1 MQKDTDNFFSLTA
14 EEGVSRSD
22 PGAFMPDGDVT
33 SVDLYPVEELV
44 SMDRDRL
51 ITHVI
56 HLQQVCGQLENDN
69 RFLGWE
75 FREFQDSLLCFSRA
89 ARLAHQLN
97 AADMETIS
105 ALAIDELPGYFNC
118 RFAALYFY
126 DDEKKILSLRRSSV
140 ACPEDAPLRR
150 EEAGDHFLFRMF
162 LDHSIPFIAS
172 SDREK
177 INAVESADVPE
188 QIPEEWA
195 EVLGK
200 EALVFPLAV
209 KQAGW
214 NKPLL
219 LGGLIIGDAKTEL
232 CSKDMEIAAIFAD
245 LFSSSLYNAMLVKKL
260 NDMTIIDPLTQIYNR
275 RYLISQLTSAMTQS
289 RRQHFELSL
298 IMLDIDNFK
307 RFNDTYGHLCGDEVL
322 RQIAR
327 LLHKAVRA
335 DVDIP
340 ARYGG
345 EEFVIVM
352 PYCGIEQAT
361 TVANRIRDSIRSRSF
376 EFEDRKLAV
385 TCSFGVAG
393 CLTAD
398 TVDSFIDRAD
408 IALYQAKRDGRDQVA
423 VAPSRPLTRSR
434 RMVTASH
441 RREGTEH

>member
-1 MQKDTDNFFSLTA
+1 MQNKTDDFFSLTA
-14 EEGVSRSD
+14 EECETRRD
-22 PGAFMPDGDVT
+22 PGLFIPDADVT
-33 SVDLYPVEELV
+33 SVDLYPVEELM

-51 ITHVI
+51 IAHVVN
-56 HLQQVCGQLENDN
+56 LQQVCGQLENDN

-105 ALAIDELPGYFNC
+105 SLAIDELPGYFDC

-126 DDEKKILSLRRSSV
+126 DDEKKLLSLRRSTA
-140 ACPEDAPLRR
+140 ACPSDAPLHR
-150 EEAGDHFLFRMF
+150 EHDADHFLFRMF
-162 LDHSIPFIAS
+162 LGHAIPFLAS
-172 SDREK
+172 SDREEK
-177 INAVESADVPE
+177 LADSTADAEACADVPE
-188 QIPEEWA
+188 RVPEEWVG
-195 EVLGK
+195 VLGR

-209 KQAGW
+209 KHAGW
-214 NKPLL
+214 KDPLL
-219 LGGLIIGDAKTEL
+219 LGGLIVGDAKTEL
-232 CSKDMEIAAIFAD
+232 GSKDMEIASIFAD

-275 RYLISQLTSAMTQS
+275 RYLISQLTAAITQS
-289 RRQHFELSL
+289 RRQHFDLSI

-327 LLHKAVRA
+327 LLSKAVRL

-345 EEFVIVM
+345 EEFVVIM
-352 PYCGIEQAT
+352 PYCGVKQAT
-361 TVANRIRDSIRSRSF
+361 AVAERIRAAIRERTF
-376 EFEDRKLAV
+376 VFGDNALAV

-393 CLTAD
+393 CFPSD
-398 TVDSFIDRAD
+398 TVDSFIERAD
-408 IALYQAKRDGRDQVA
+408 AALYTAKRNGRDQVA
-423 VAPSRPLTRSR
+423 MAPSLPL
-434 RMVTASH
+434 AQ
-441 RREGTEH
+441 